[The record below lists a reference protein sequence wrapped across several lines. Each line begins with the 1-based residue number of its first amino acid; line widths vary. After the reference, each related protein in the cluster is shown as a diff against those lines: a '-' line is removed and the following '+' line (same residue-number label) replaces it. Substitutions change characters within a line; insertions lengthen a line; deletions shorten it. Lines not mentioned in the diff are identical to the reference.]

1 MATASDNV
9 MDKNDATV
17 NWRIEAIIKIQ
28 NESKKKNWC
37 EAEKLYDDYK
47 DYCKPYWQRYDT
59 LFNGKF
65 NKCGFCMKMKRAL
78 VRSKWSC
85 SENYPLYR
93 QLVCVN
99 ENCEFFF
106 IINSDIDNSEL

>member
-1 MATASDNV
+1 MASTSTPDIV
-9 MDKNDATV
+9 QFRIDAIV
-17 NWRIEAIIKIQ
+17 KIQ

-37 EAEKLYDDYK
+37 EAEKLYDNYRAYCRK
-47 DYCKPYWQRYDT
+47 DWERYDT

-65 NKCGFCMKMKRAL
+65 NKCGFCMRMKRAL
-78 VRSKWSC
+78 VKSKWSC
-85 SENYPLYR
+85 AEDYPLHKH
-93 QLVCVN
+93 LVCVN

>member
-1 MATASDNV
+1 MASASDV
-9 MDKNDATV
+9 DFRDY
-17 NWRIEAIIKIQ
+17 RIESIVKIQ

-37 EAEKLYDDYK
+37 EAQKLYDDYR
-47 DYCKPYWQRYDT
+47 DYCKPHWKNYDT
-59 LFNGKF
+59 HFNGKF
-65 NKCGFCMKMKRAL
+65 NKCGFCMRMKRAL

-85 SENYPLYR
+85 AEDYPLYKH
-93 QLVCVN
+93 LVCVN